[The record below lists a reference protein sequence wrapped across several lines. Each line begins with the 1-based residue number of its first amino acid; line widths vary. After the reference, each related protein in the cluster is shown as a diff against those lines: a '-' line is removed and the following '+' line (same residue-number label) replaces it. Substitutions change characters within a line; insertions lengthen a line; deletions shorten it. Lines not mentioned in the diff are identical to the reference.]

1 MLQPVGDIA
10 QGVEAVG
17 LVNLVKP
24 LCHQLFKITKI
35 ASDGFDVWL
44 LRSWT
49 FCPFSKGLRG
59 RRSLIRI
66 EEKDITNNNAS
77 GLRRAHQDLMIEIAR
92 LVQQD
97 RPYGLPRG
105 SSEDAG

>member
-1 MLQPVGDIA
+1 MADGANAVVGSA
-10 QGVEAVG
+10 RERRLSEA
-17 LVNLVKP
+17 LVP
-24 LCHQLFKITKI
+24 DAPRAGPDRTTGRQ
-35 ASDGFDVWL
+35 DQ
-44 LRSWT
+44 
-49 FCPFSKGLRG
+49 